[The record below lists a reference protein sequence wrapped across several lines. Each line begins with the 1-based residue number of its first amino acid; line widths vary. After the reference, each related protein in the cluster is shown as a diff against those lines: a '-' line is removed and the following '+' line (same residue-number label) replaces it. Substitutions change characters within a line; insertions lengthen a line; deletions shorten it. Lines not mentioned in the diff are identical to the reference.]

1 MAVGGIK
8 KTANN
13 AKATTAVVDLRSHP
27 AFNASERR
35 ASAMEEA
42 MRRHPSFQSRA
53 GAPLHSI

>member
-1 MAVGGIK
+1 MAV
-8 KTANN
+8 TATGNTN
-13 AKATTAVVDLRSHP
+13 ATTSKVVDLRLHP

-53 GAPLHSI
+53 HSL